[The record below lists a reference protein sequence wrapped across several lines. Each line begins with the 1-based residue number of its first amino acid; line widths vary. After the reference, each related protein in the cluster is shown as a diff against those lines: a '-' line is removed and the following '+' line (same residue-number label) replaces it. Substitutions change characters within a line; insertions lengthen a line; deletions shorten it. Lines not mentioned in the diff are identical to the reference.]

1 MDLEKLLNE
10 LDEKDIDEFINGF
23 IKEENEWKWRNEG
36 DFLIFLNEMVEYL
49 KENKSLNSE
58 TFLYDE
64 KENHF
69 TSKKEY
75 VDYLESLINKIYSY
89 CDKYKLNLINDSVK
103 ESLFFND
110 LCVLLKHKDKLYLIE
125 RLYGQGTLDIIS
137 IYDGKEDNY
146 ILDYDDIINDNPPK
160 NHKEILK
167 SKLEVSLS
175 KFKEHFQDELDIL
188 NLDII
193 LAKK

>member
-10 LDEKDIDEFINGF
+10 LDEKDIDEFMNGF

-160 NHKEILK
+160 NTK
-167 SKLEVSLS
+167 
-175 KFKEHFQDELDIL
+175 KF
-188 NLDII
+188 
-193 LAKK
+193 